1 MLTFVR
7 VLLAIY
13 LIFEFELVSSQNLDS
28 LIGLKKHYQEQ
39 LERHS
44 AISNR
49 YRDSLKSVE
58 STMQSISLKKSIS
71 DDENLI
77 INEEIKLSQYAVVKD
92 KLGSN
97 GILFYEANGK
107 KVTAIRFVDSE
118 YIEISFKGKSYYATA
133 SSFVSNTK
141 IQEKL
146 KYLRIKEGRKPLGNS
161 SQSSGGRR
169 YIRGPRGGCYY
180 INSNGNKTYVDRSKC
195 S

>member
-58 STMQSISLKKSIS
+58 STMQSIS
-71 DDENLI
+71 
-77 INEEIKLSQYAVVKD
+77 
-92 KLGSN
+92 
-97 GILFYEANGK
+97 
-107 KVTAIRFVDSE
+107 
-118 YIEISFKGKSYYATA
+118 
-133 SSFVSNTK
+133 
-141 IQEKL
+141 
-146 KYLRIKEGRKPLGNS
+146 
-161 SQSSGGRR
+161 
-169 YIRGPRGGCYY
+169 
-180 INSNGNKTYVDRSKC
+180 
-195 S
+195 